1 MILIKFELKSN
12 SIGLA
17 STKNANLQIAQAM
30 KQKCIFCCFKFLSM
44 IPDACNADFKLRA
57 RVRAELLKCQ
67 FNQLQ
72 MPMFSCSTFQL
83 LFVLFCLL
91 PNKPLAMYG
100 ETLLALF
107 FHESNY
113 RTNFNVFIRFRFE
126 FDGQKLLNLR
136 SQSKKEMR
144 DSSKQ

>member
-1 MILIKFELKSN
+1 MWLPVFEVGLWLIILIKFELKSN

-72 MPMFSCSTFQL
+72 MPMFSCSTF
-83 LFVLFCLL
+83 
-91 PNKPLAMYG
+91 
-100 ETLLALF
+100 
-107 FHESNY
+107 
-113 RTNFNVFIRFRFE
+113 
-126 FDGQKLLNLR
+126 
-136 SQSKKEMR
+136 
-144 DSSKQ
+144 

>member
-30 KQKCIFCCFKFLSM
+30 KQKCIFCCFKM
-44 IPDACNADFKLRA
+44 TPDACNADFKLRM

-72 MPMFSCSTFQL
+72 MPMFSCSTF
-83 LFVLFCLL
+83 
-91 PNKPLAMYG
+91 
-100 ETLLALF
+100 
-107 FHESNY
+107 
-113 RTNFNVFIRFRFE
+113 
-126 FDGQKLLNLR
+126 
-136 SQSKKEMR
+136 
-144 DSSKQ
+144 

>member
-17 STKNANLQIAQAM
+17 STKNANWQIAQAM

-67 FNQLQ
+67 FNQIQ
-72 MPMFSCSTFQL
+72 MPLFSYRCSCYSSYSVYYLISHWQCMEKHYFH
-83 LFVLFCLL
+83 
-91 PNKPLAMYG
+91 Y
-100 ETLLALF
+100 F
-107 FHESNY
+107 FIKATMERISMC
-113 RTNFNVFIRFRFE
+113 
-126 FDGQKLLNLR
+126 
-136 SQSKKEMR
+136 SQ
-144 DSSKQ
+144 DLGCG